1 MPQLEAPQVVAISLA
16 PLYEA
21 IYSTDLVYRAGC
33 WSLCGDAH
41 CCSFRRHKARFRLMA
56 RDGGQELP
64 LLPGEFEFLESRGWT
79 RQFEP
84 FARERTVHDFGPAR
98 LVVDRVTSR
107 REGGCAC
114 DHGTRTTVCRLY
126 PLLPVLGYDGGLIGT
141 ERLGLYEELE
151 ALDGAEPAC
160 RIDALPFDQL
170 GLFLRIAGLIGG
182 EPVLAFHLEAYRI
195 AKRHVTARL
204 GASLQAPGGDGTA
217 PRRSAFQAFEGAYL
231 RSKLVDRPALDAELA
246 ALWQRLRE
254 RHGTAFTERLEAL
267 AGTHA

>member
-1 MPQLEAPQVVAISLA
+1 MPQLDAPQAAAALA
-16 PLYEA
+16 PVFDALYD
-21 IYSTDLVYRAGC
+21 TDLVYRSGC
-33 WSLCGDAH
+33 WTLCGDAH

-56 RDGGQELP
+56 RDAGQELP
-64 LLPGEFEFLESRGWT
+64 LLPGEFDYLAARGWT

-84 FARERTVHDFGPAR
+84 FERERTVHDFGPAR

-126 PLLPVLGYDGGLIGT
+126 PLLPVLGPDGGLVAT

-160 RIDALPFDQL
+160 RIDSVPFDQL
-170 GLFLRIAGLIGG
+170 RLLLRIAGLIGS

-195 AKRHVTARL
+195 AKRHVAERL
-204 GASLQAPGGDGTA
+204 RASMTPPAESAAAPA
-217 PRRSAFQAFEGAYL
+217 RSAFQAFEAAYL
-231 RSKLVDRPALDAELA
+231 RRRLFDRPALDTELA
-246 ALWQRLRE
+246 DLWTRFRE
-254 RHGTAFTERLEAL
+254 RHGDAFTEPLEAL
-267 AGTHA
+267 TQSPA